1 METAVRWFTT
11 GLVVAHEKTS
21 NPRERSP
28 YSFDHQ
34 ARTGTTRNTGGAEGG
49 QAVMTVIRV

>member
-28 YSFDHQ
+28 YSL
-34 ARTGTTRNTGGAEGG
+34 A
-49 QAVMTVIRV
+49 IRLGPGRPEIREEQREDRR